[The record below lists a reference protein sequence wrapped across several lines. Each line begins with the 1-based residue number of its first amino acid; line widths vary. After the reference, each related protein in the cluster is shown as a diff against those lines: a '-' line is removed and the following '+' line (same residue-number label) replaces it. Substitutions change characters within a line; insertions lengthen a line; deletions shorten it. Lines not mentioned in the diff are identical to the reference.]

1 MAGEWSQ
8 KTIRDIATHQKGFA
22 FKSKDYQE
30 TGCPIVRVSNFTA
43 DSIDCASLYFVSEK
57 IRIALETVE
66 LLRGDVVIATVGSW
80 PKNPASIVGK
90 TIRVPSD
97 ASGSLLNQ
105 NAVRL
110 RAKSLEN
117 LDQLFLYYLLKDQKF
132 SDYIVSTAQGS
143 ANQASITLK
152 DIYSYSFLYP
162 LISERK
168 FIAEMLNSIDSKI
181 QLNRQINQTLE
192 HMAQALFK
200 SWFVDFDPVIDNAL
214 AVGNSIPDE
223 LQERAQH
230 RQQQLAKPGHKPLPD
245 DIRQLFPSEFELTE
259 ELGWVPKG
267 WEVGSLLKSI
277 ELVGGGTPKT
287 RTEEYWGGHIPWFS
301 VVDAPNDSDV
311 YVINTEKHVTQKGID
326 NSSTKILRKGT
337 TIISARGTVGKCALV
352 AKPMAMNQS
361 CYGVQGKKNFPD
373 EYVYYLIRYR
383 VSDLQQR
390 GHGSVF
396 NTITRDTFES
406 ISSPLPSELVMG
418 EFSML
423 VKPMF
428 DKILANGQ
436 QTVELEKLRDT
447 LLPKLISGELR
458 LPPEASADAEQP
470 LNEALA

>member
-1 MAGEWSQ
+1 MGSEWNLQ
-8 KTIRDIATHQKGFA
+8 TIQEFAVHQKGFA

-30 TGCPIVRVSNFTA
+30 TGTPVVRVSNFTT
-43 DSIDCASLYFVSEK
+43 DSIDCFSLYFVSEK
-57 IRIALETVE
+57 IRKETAAVE
-66 LLRGDVVIATVGSW
+66 LMKNDVVIATVGSW

-90 TIRVPSD
+90 TIRVPSE

-110 RAKSLEN
+110 RAKSLDVF
-117 LDQLFLYYLLKDQKF
+117 DQVFLYYLLKDQKF

-152 DIYSYSFLYP
+152 DIYRYSFQCP
-162 LISERK
+162 TVDERK
-168 FIAEMLNSIDSKI
+168 LIAQILNSLDKKI
-181 QLNRQINQTLE
+181 ELNRQTNETLE
-192 HMAQALFK
+192 KMAQALFK

-214 AVGNSIPDE
+214 EAGNTIPDE
-223 LQERAQH
+223 LQDRAER
-230 RQQQLAKPGHKPLPD
+230 RQQQLAKPDHQPLPD
-245 DIRQLFPSEFELTE
+245 AIRQLFPDEFELTE
-259 ELGWVPKG
+259 ALGWVPMG
-267 WEVGSLLKSI
+267 WKVDSLLESI

-287 RTEEYWGGHIPWFS
+287 TTDEYWGGNIPWFS
-301 VVDAPNDSDV
+301 VVDAPSDSDV
-311 YVINTEKHVTQKGID
+311 FVIDTEKHVSQEGVD

-361 CYGVQGKKNFPD
+361 CYGIQGKETFPD
-373 EYVYYLIRYR
+373 EYVYYLIRCR

-406 ISSPLPSELVMG
+406 IRSPLPSEAVMA
-418 EFSML
+418 EFSSL
-423 VKPMF
+423 VAPLFEKL
-428 DKILANGQ
+428 LANGKQ
-436 QTVELEKLRDT
+436 AVELTKLRDT

-458 LPPEASADAEQP
+458 LPPDASADAEQQ
-470 LNEALA
+470 LANAVS